1 MPATLD
7 ISSQDTIAAIA
18 TAMGPSGIGVVR
30 LSGPDALAITEKV
43 IHFDTGR
50 RLKDRIA
57 TVVQLRDPG
66 DGALFDEAIVTY
78 MAAPNSYTT
87 EDVVE
92 ISCHGGHT
100 AVGMTLN
107 ALLGAGARLASP
119 GEFTLRA
126 FLNGRIDLIQ
136 AEAVADMVSAR
147 TNLSLKAARE
157 QLGGRLSRRVRDIRE
172 QCLSLLARLEAEI
185 DFSEDDVPA
194 VDRYEARKTIMS
206 IISDVRQALDH
217 ADQGQLLRTGVRVA
231 IVGSPNVGK
240 SSLLNAL
247 LRYDRAIVTDIPG
260 TTRDTL
266 EEQVDINGIAFVI
279 VDTAGIRGSADSVE
293 SEGINRARKALF
305 EADIA
310 LFVLD
315 SARGL
320 EESDYAVGNL
330 IIEHGLPAL
339 VALNKTDLPQQ
350 ISDESTTAIG
360 LDGSFVQTCAIN
372 DQGVE
377 PLRAALLE
385 LVNADNIQAGEFPLV
400 TNQRHRE
407 ALRTAENH
415 LGASNEA
422 IVDDLPADFISIGL
436 HGAVRILGEITGD
449 DASEDLLA
457 AIFTKFCIGK

>member
-7 ISSQDTIAAIA
+7 TSSQDTIAAIA

-30 LSGPDALAITEKV
+30 VSGPDAVAITQKV
-43 IHFDTGR
+43 IHFDAGR
-50 RLKDRIA
+50 RLEDRLA

-66 DGALFDEAIVTY
+66 DGALFDEALVTY

-100 AVGMTLN
+100 AVGTTLN

-172 QCLSLLARLEAEI
+172 QCLGLLAHLEAEI

-194 VDRYEARKTIMS
+194 VDRHQAKETIIS
-206 IISDVRQALDH
+206 IIFDVRQALDH

-247 LRYDRAIVTDIPG
+247 LRYDRAIVTDTPG

-266 EEQVDINGIAFVI
+266 EEQVDIDGIAFVV
-279 VDTAGIRGSADSVE
+279 VDTAGIRGTADSVE

-305 EADIA
+305 EADVA
-310 LFVLD
+310 LLVLD
-315 SARGL
+315 CARGL
-320 EESDYAVGNL
+320 EESDYAVANL

-339 VALNKTDLPQQ
+339 AALNKSDLPQQ
-350 ISDESTTAIG
+350 LSDEITVAIG
-360 LDGSFVQTCAIN
+360 LDCPVVQTCAIK
-372 DQGVE
+372 DHGVE
-377 PLRAALLE
+377 PLRVALSD
-385 LVNADNIQAGEFPLV
+385 LVNTDNIQAGNFPLV
-400 TNQRHRE
+400 TNERHRE
-407 ALRTAENH
+407 ALRTAEYH
-415 LGASNEA
+415 LGASKKA
-422 IVDDLPADFISIGL
+422 VVDGLPADFISIGL
-436 HGAVRILGEITGD
+436 HGVVRILGEITGD